1 MSGCIKAKQRR
12 HGGRRGEVMAKVN
25 EGISSQEAE
34 RSAGGREEGARGE
47 SKGENWMK
55 NGFSSGVE

>member
-12 HGGRRGEVMAKVN
+12 HGGRRGEVMAEVN

-34 RSAGGREEGARGE
+34 RSAGGERRGHVARAREKIG
-47 SKGENWMK
+47 
-55 NGFSSGVE
+55 